1 MRWTYLICCFLA
13 GSLLVKSQEINS
25 AAIKAAFVSKVLGY
39 VNFPEYKNSND
50 YVLGIV
56 SASPEIVASFQDFDS
71 IITYRESKI
80 IMRFY
85 SNLEISDYP
94 DFLFIDETFSKGLN
108 ENSPH
113 FANSFVITDGLSKN
127 DYYFINLS
135 FNETTTD
142 LAFDL
147 GVENIFK
154 AGYSIQSE
162 LFQLAGSNLNVNE
175 LVSFY
180 EDRLNESYTKLDRLN
195 QILKSQ
201 ETLIE
206 YLATQIDQ
214 NKDLIQIQTRSISNK
229 EKALDTIKTELE
241 TYNDSI
247 SSLKNLIKGKEVSLD
262 FLLSETND
270 QSTKLRDAI
279 SQLNLKENEIDLL
292 DSLIKERRTEFE
304 EQVSINQS
312 QSRQLI
318 VQRYRLVFFGSFL
331 AITLVLA
338 LLAYL
343 SYRSKNKV
351 AAELSDKN
359 RAILHQNEEIERQ
372 QKQILVQNQELEEH
386 KNHLEKIVDRRTKE
400 LSKAKEKAETANKLK
415 TSFLSNMSH
424 EIRTPLNAII
434 GFTNILVQDE
444 LEHEERLEF
453 SSYIDNSVKSLMS
466 LLDDIMNVSL
476 IEAGQLKMVKQEFS
490 LHQLLTE
497 MLQVAQLE
505 KETKLKTH
513 LEINYDTP
521 ECDLL
526 LNSDLLRVKQI
537 FNNLIVNAIK
547 YTEEGT
553 INFGFNILSKTKFEF
568 YVKDTGIGIPEDQ
581 HDVIFELFRKIEEDH
596 TKLYRGVGLGLAISK
611 KLTELLNGK
620 IHLESEKNIGS
631 TFYVRLS
638 YKQKNSLPLQNLNE
652 KTKMVDK
659 EYNYKGK
666 TILIAEDED
675 SNFRFLSETLKRT
688 QANLMHAKD
697 GEEVIQ
703 MVKENHVD
711 LILMDIKMPNMNGYE
726 ATILIKEIN
735 PDIPI
740 IAQTAYAMN
749 SDREEVLQL
758 GCDNYIAKPIESQ
771 ELLTMLD
778 TYLG

>member
-318 VQRYRLVFFGSFL
+318 VQRYRLVF
-331 AITLVLA
+331 LVPFW
-338 LLAYL
+338 
-343 SYRSKNKV
+343 
-351 AAELSDKN
+351 
-359 RAILHQNEEIERQ
+359 Q
-372 QKQILVQNQELEEH
+372 
-386 KNHLEKIVDRRTKE
+386 
-400 LSKAKEKAETANKLK
+400 
-415 TSFLSNMSH
+415 
-424 EIRTPLNAII
+424 
-434 GFTNILVQDE
+434 
-444 LEHEERLEF
+444 
-453 SSYIDNSVKSLMS
+453 
-466 LLDDIMNVSL
+466 
-476 IEAGQLKMVKQEFS
+476 
-490 LHQLLTE
+490 
-497 MLQVAQLE
+497 
-505 KETKLKTH
+505 
-513 LEINYDTP
+513 
-521 ECDLL
+521 
-526 LNSDLLRVKQI
+526 
-537 FNNLIVNAIK
+537 
-547 YTEEGT
+547 
-553 INFGFNILSKTKFEF
+553 
-568 YVKDTGIGIPEDQ
+568 
-581 HDVIFELFRKIEEDH
+581 
-596 TKLYRGVGLGLAISK
+596 
-611 KLTELLNGK
+611 
-620 IHLESEKNIGS
+620 
-631 TFYVRLS
+631 
-638 YKQKNSLPLQNLNE
+638 
-652 KTKMVDK
+652 
-659 EYNYKGK
+659 
-666 TILIAEDED
+666 
-675 SNFRFLSETLKRT
+675 
-688 QANLMHAKD
+688 
-697 GEEVIQ
+697 
-703 MVKENHVD
+703 
-711 LILMDIKMPNMNGYE
+711 
-726 ATILIKEIN
+726 
-735 PDIPI
+735 
-740 IAQTAYAMN
+740 
-749 SDREEVLQL
+749 
-758 GCDNYIAKPIESQ
+758 
-771 ELLTMLD
+771 
-778 TYLG
+778 